1 MLKTGYRVERNNVR
15 NAKYSVTGF
24 VAVAGG
30 IMAFDA

>member
-1 MLKTGYRVERNNVR
+1 MLKTGYRIESNKVR

-24 VAVAGG
+24 VTVAGG